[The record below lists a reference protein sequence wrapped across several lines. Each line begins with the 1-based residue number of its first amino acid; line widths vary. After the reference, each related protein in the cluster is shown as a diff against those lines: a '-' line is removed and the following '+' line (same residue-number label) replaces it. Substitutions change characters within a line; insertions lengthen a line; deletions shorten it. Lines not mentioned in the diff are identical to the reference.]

1 MTRQLTEEEFKS
13 TFTEKMVDVTATAV
27 PFVDIWPYV
36 QELAKD
42 KIVDQ
47 YIFDNGLVEKV
58 YRNQTS
64 TFDQILLP
72 TSDKNIF
79 IVILVDLAIENI
91 KGHYKLDLNKEYGLT
106 KQDEN
111 IKLLPNIMFRL
122 FKELWFASSDCSH
135 EIENIGIR
143 LLEVAK
149 STNNTKEYIR
159 EYLHALIK
167 QGHIEMTSEKPL
179 LFTITD
185 KGKKVKTIEDV
196 EQLCAAAN
204 L

>member
-1 MTRQLTEEEFKS
+1 MTRLLTEEEFKS
-13 TFTEKMVDVTATAV
+13 TFTDKMVDVTATAE
-27 PFVDIWPYV
+27 PLVDIWPYV

-47 YIFDNGLVEKV
+47 YTFDKGLVEKV
-58 YRNQTS
+58 YRNQTG
-64 TFDQILLP
+64 TFDQVLLP
-72 TSDKNIF
+72 TSDKNTF
-79 IVILVDLAIENI
+79 IVILVDLNFENI
-91 KGHYKLDLNKEYGLT
+91 KGHYKLDLKREYGLT
-106 KQDEN
+106 EQEEN
-111 IKLLPNIMFRL
+111 VKLLPNVMFRL

-135 EIENIGIR
+135 PIENIGIR

-149 STNNTKEYIR
+149 STNNTKDYVR
-159 EYLHALIK
+159 EYLNELIK

-179 LFTITD
+179 LFTITN

>member
-13 TFTEKMVDVTATAV
+13 TFTDKMVDVTETAE
-27 PFVDIWPYV
+27 PIVDIWPYV
-36 QELAKD
+36 QELTKD

-58 YRNQTS
+58 YRNQTG
-64 TFDQILLP
+64 TFDQVLLP

-79 IVILVDLAIENI
+79 IVILVDLVVENI

-106 KQDEN
+106 EQEEN
-111 IKLLPNIMFRL
+111 IELLPKVMFRL

-135 EIENIGIR
+135 PIENIGIR
-143 LLEVAK
+143 LMEVAK
-149 STNNTKEYIR
+149 STNNTRDYIR
-159 EYLHALIK
+159 EYLKELIN

-179 LFTITD
+179 LFTMTD
-185 KGKKVKTIEDV
+185 KGKMVKTIEDV
-196 EQLCAAAN
+196 EKLCAAAN